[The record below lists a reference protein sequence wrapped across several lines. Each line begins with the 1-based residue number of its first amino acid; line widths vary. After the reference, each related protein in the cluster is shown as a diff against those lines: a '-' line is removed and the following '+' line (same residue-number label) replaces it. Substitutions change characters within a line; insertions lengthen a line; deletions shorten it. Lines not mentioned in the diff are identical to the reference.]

1 MTSLLNRATRV
12 DVIAGIA
19 ARHFSNRDVQDRQ
32 RALFAGMTPRQIYIG
47 HKQGEWQC
55 AKEERDHALLDGDD
69 AGYDR
74 YNAMMDLLSADLDA
88 LEEAA

>member
-12 DVIAGIA
+12 DVIAG
-19 ARHFSNRDVQDRQ
+19 
-32 RALFAGMTPRQIYIG
+32 QIYIG